1 VRLKPHLAVLAFVG
15 LLSGCKLGNG
25 GFASPGSGS
34 GSGSGGGGS
43 PATITV
49 SVAPNPASVRAG
61 NSQQFAATVSGSS
74 NQAVSWS
81 VNTIAGGN
89 ASLGTITS
97 GGLYTAPAVVP
108 NANSVTI
115 QATSAADSSASGSD
129 VVTLLNPSPSIS
141 SVSPLSFTVGSFT
154 LTINGANFVSGAQV
168 SFGGTSLATTFVSNT
183 QLTAT
188 GTEPTAG
195 TYAVSV
201 SNPNPGASTSGS
213 VNIQVNAAGNPN
225 PPPPPPPSSCSA
237 MSLGQG
243 ASLNGVLPFPADN
256 AWNQNIAGAA
266 VDPNS
271 QAIINFIGASIGLHP
286 DFGSGTYDGSSIGI
300 PYVIV
305 GAQQAFVP
313 INFTA
318 YGDESD
324 QGPMPVPADAPIE
337 GYPNPGSGDRHVLVL
352 DNDNCWLYEL
362 YSSYPGNN
370 GAWNAGS
377 AAVWDLLNDEQRPL
391 TWTSADAAGLSIFAG
406 LVRYD
411 EVAAGEIK
419 HAIRF
424 TLQNSR
430 AAFVPPASHWAANSS
445 NPLAAPM
452 GMRMRLKASF
462 DISGFSPTNQ
472 VILRAMQQ
480 YGIIMADNGS
490 SMFISGAPDNRWDN
504 SDLHNLGA
512 VTTSDFEVVLMNP
525 IYTAANVPQGAPPTI
540 ASFTASTTA
549 VASGTPVTL
558 SWNVTGASYFVIS
571 PLVGAV
577 RGSSVA
583 ITPEQTASYT
593 LYAMNAFGQSTATV
607 IVTVH

>member
-1 VRLKPHLAVLAFVG
+1 M

-34 GSGSGGGGS
+34 SGGGS

-49 SVAPNPASVRAG
+49 SVMPNPASVRAG

-81 VNTIAGGN
+81 VNAIAGGN
-89 ASLGTITS
+89 ASVGTITS
-97 GGLYTAPAVVP
+97 RGLYTAPAVVP

-129 VVTLLNPSPSIS
+129 IATLLNPSPSIS
-141 SVSPLSFTVGSFT
+141 TVSPLSFTAGSFT
-154 LTINGANFVSGAQV
+154 LTINGTNFVSGAQV
-168 SFGGTSLATTFVSNT
+168 IVRRNVADHHFCFEYAAYGHGHRANGGNLCRERKQPESRREHLRIGEHSGERFGQSQSSTASAALKLQRDEPRPRRKPQRLAALPGRQRLEPKYCQRAGGPEFAGDHQLHRREHRPASRFRLRAPTTDRALVF
-183 QLTAT
+183 
-188 GTEPTAG
+188 
-195 TYAVSV
+195 
-201 SNPNPGASTSGS
+201 
-213 VNIQVNAAGNPN
+213 
-225 PPPPPPPSSCSA
+225 
-237 MSLGQG
+237 
-243 ASLNGVLPFPADN
+243 
-256 AWNQNIAGAA
+256 
-266 VDPNS
+266 
-271 QAIINFIGASIGLHP
+271 
-286 DFGSGTYDGSSIGI
+286 

-377 AAVWDLLNDEQRPL
+377 AAVWDLVNDEQRPL

-411 EVAAGEIK
+411 EVAAGQIK

-424 TLQNSR
+424 TSAEQPR
-430 AAFVPPASHWAANSS
+430 GV
-445 NPLAAPM
+445 
-452 GMRMRLKASF
+452 R
-462 DISGFSPTNQ
+462 
-472 VILRAMQQ
+472 
-480 YGIIMADNGS
+480 
-490 SMFISGAPDNRWDN
+490 
-504 SDLHNLGA
+504 
-512 VTTSDFEVVLMNP
+512 
-525 IYTAANVPQGAPPTI
+525 
-540 ASFTASTTA
+540 
-549 VASGTPVTL
+549 ASG
-558 SWNVTGASYFVIS
+558 
-571 PLVGAV
+571 
-577 RGSSVA
+577 VA
-583 ITPEQTASYT
+583 LGGKLLESAGC
-593 LYAMNAFGQSTATV
+593 ADGNADAAEGEF
-607 IVTVH
+607 